1 VEARR
6 HSKRD
11 RVLRVLPW
19 VSALVLV
26 AGVVV
31 FAGTYFTGD
40 SSEKKAAAPA
50 NPAPRPAHRTTA
62 GKPVFDASARKI
74 ARAFISTAVAR
85 KNLDASW
92 PLLHADIKQGMTLA
106 QWQTGE
112 IPVVP
117 YPVGDIEK
125 TQFRVDEAY
134 EDSLL
139 LEVALMPERGAEV
152 NPGVFHLG
160 LRAVGN
166 GTSRHWLVDYWMPRW
181 SPPIPY
187 APG

>member
-1 VEARR
+1 VF
-6 HSKRD
+6 
-11 RVLRVLPW
+11 PW

-40 SSEKKAAAPA
+40 SSDDNVTVPK
-50 NPAPRPAHRTTA
+50 PAPKPAQPA
-62 GKPVFDASARKI
+62 ANGKPVFDASARKI

-106 QWQTGE
+106 QWETGE

-117 YPVGDIEK
+117 YPVGDIDK
-125 TQFRVDEAY
+125 AQFRVEEAY
-134 EDSLL
+134 ENTLL
-139 LEVALMPERGAEV
+139 VEVALLPERGAEV
-152 NPGVFHLG
+152 NPGVFQLG

-166 GTSRHWLVDYWMPRW
+166 GANRHWLVDYWMPRW

>member
-1 VEARR
+1 M
-6 HSKRD
+6 
-11 RVLRVLPW
+11 PW

-26 AGVVV
+26 AGIVV

-40 SSEKKAAAPA
+40 SSETKSTAAKPQPAPA
-50 NPAPRPAHRTTA
+50 KVTA
-62 GKPVFDASARKI
+62 KGKLLFDASARKT
-74 ARAFISTAVAR
+74 ARDFILTAVAR
-85 KNLDASW
+85 RNLEASW
-92 PLLHADIKQGMTLA
+92 PLLHSDIKQGMTLA
-106 QWQTGE
+106 EWETGE

-125 TQFRVDEAY
+125 AQFRVDEAY
-134 EDSLL
+134 DNSLL
-139 LEVALMPERGAEV
+139 LEVALMPQEDADV

-160 LRAVGN
+160 LVMVGN
-166 GTSRHWLVDYWMPRW
+166 GSNRHWLVDYWMPRW

>member
-1 VEARR
+1 M
-6 HSKRD
+6 
-11 RVLRVLPW
+11 LPW
-19 VSALVLV
+19 LSALVLV
-26 AGVVV
+26 AGVVA

-40 SSEKKAAAPA
+40 SSEDKAAAPK
-50 NPAPRPAHRTTA
+50 PASTPAHPAKA
-62 GKPVFDASARKI
+62 GKPAFDASARQI

-85 KNLDASW
+85 KNLEASW

-106 QWQTGE
+106 EWETGE

-117 YPVGDIEK
+117 YPVGDLNK
-125 TQFRVDEAY
+125 AQFSVDEAY
-134 EDSLL
+134 EDTLL
-139 LEVALMPERGAEV
+139 LEVALVPEPGAEV

-166 GTSRHWLVDYWMPRW
+166 GTNRHWLVDYWMPRW